1 VKLIELTEG
10 RVIVQTP
17 HAIAVVENPVQ
28 EAGGQLRQGC
38 LIRADVVD
46 VLAILW
52 SADPN
57 PRAWYVVEDVKF
69 YGLGGRG

>member
-1 VKLIELTEG
+1 MRLIELAEG
-10 RVIVQTP
+10 RVLVQTP

-28 EAGGQLRQGC
+28 GPTGEMRPGC

-52 SADPN
+52 SAEPN